1 LLLFFVFTVLTVRL
15 DKSQLNKPISRLNKS
30 LTGFKIRLL
39 RADPETDIFEISP
52 ELTDRKEQGGDVVE
66 DVLYSVDSSYD
77 WVENSNFIN
86 TLSVIAHRNCGIY
99 WDIGKSNS

>member
-1 LLLFFVFTVLTVRL
+1 MLFFFVFTVLTVRL

-52 ELTDRKEQGGDVVE
+52 ELTLRFGKKNFKKSC
-66 DVLYSVDSSYD
+66 SVQKI
-77 WVENSNFIN
+77 FQ
-86 TLSVIAHRNCGIY
+86 
-99 WDIGKSNS
+99 KK